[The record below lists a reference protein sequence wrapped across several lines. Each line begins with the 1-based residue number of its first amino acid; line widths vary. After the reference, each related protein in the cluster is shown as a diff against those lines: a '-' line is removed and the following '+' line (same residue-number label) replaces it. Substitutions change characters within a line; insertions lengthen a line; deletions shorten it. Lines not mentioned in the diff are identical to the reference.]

1 MFSGEVVELPDNDFL
16 PLNVFVTL
24 TVCVTPVGNVVG
36 LAVKVFTTVLVTVL
50 VTERLIRG
58 LTVEQPLAVVVLELE
73 LLPVIVCVLATVSV

>member
-1 MFSGEVVELPDNDFL
+1 M
-16 PLNVFVTL
+16 
-24 TVCVTPVGNVVG
+24 G

-58 LTVEQPLAVVVLELE
+58 LTVEQLLAVVVLELE